1 MSISHVIDDL
11 QPSLICLVETH
22 LPDED
27 IKIDGYSKLF
37 FNNNTSDS
45 GGILI
50 GVKDVLRNITTEVHR
65 FNEVGQSLWIT
76 LDNNK
81 VSLRVGVI
89 YAPQESQTRKNKL
102 SIMYSDIERQIEIA
116 ADKKQKL
123 LLLGDFNCKVGDA
136 IQNNSAKVSVG
147 GRLLLKMIKNQNLV
161 LLNSKNICKGLW
173 TREED
178 QKNL

>member
-1 MSISHVIDDL
+1 MFYSNCRGYRSKEMSISHVIDDL

-81 VSLRVGVI
+81 VSLRVGVMLH
-89 YAPQESQTRKNKL
+89 KNHKP
-102 SIMYSDIERQIEIA
+102 ERT
-116 ADKKQKL
+116 
-123 LLLGDFNCKVGDA
+123 N
-136 IQNNSAKVSVG
+136 
-147 GRLLLKMIKNQNLV
+147 
-161 LLNSKNICKGLW
+161 
-173 TREED
+173 
-178 QKNL
+178 